1 MEAQFFLL
9 LSACTVTFLLSS
21 CYPREVYKQSVAV
34 PRVLNG
40 VNSIEKQILIGG
52 RYSLRDPLGSGCMAE
67 VFLAYEEDLERD
79 VALKILKEQY
89 ADDESFVERFR
100 HEAQSA
106 ASLNHPNIVHIY
118 EWGGTEND
126 EASYIAMEYA
136 AGGTLEDRI
145 LEDGPL
151 PPHTAVEVASQIAK
165 ALGFAHERGVIHRDI
180 KPQNIL
186 LSALGD
192 AKVTDFG
199 LARAAYST
207 SLSQTSLVLGTASY
221 MSPEQAMGGPA
232 DPRSDLYSLGVV
244 LYEML
249 TGELPYEG
257 DSSVTI
263 AVKHVI
269 EPPRAPGEVN
279 SEVSEGISALTQ
291 KLLAKDPGDR
301 YTSATQLIEDLRRV
315 RDGLPPAFADAAGR
329 VATDRAVLPVPPA
342 PADLGG
348 DGVSSRSYVV
358 YGRRSGKL
366 LRALGAFVIV
376 LLALLLCAA
385 VGSPS
390 AGAQDRA
397 PRVQDMV
404 RGSCPP
410 TEAFGA
416 ADEGRL

>member
-1 MEAQFFLL
+1 MEAQFFLVL
-9 LSACTVTFLLSS
+9 PACTVTFLLSS
-21 CYPREVYKQSVAV
+21 CYSRAVYKQSVAV
-34 PRVLNG
+34 PRVLSG

-52 RYSLRDPLGSGCMAE
+52 RYSLRDHLGSGCMAE

-89 ADDESFVERFR
+89 ADDEGFVERFR
-100 HEAQSA
+100 REAQSA
-106 ASLNHPNIVHIY
+106 ASLNHPNIVRIY
-118 EWGGTEND
+118 DWGGTENG

-136 AGGTLEDRI
+136 PGGTLKDRI
-145 LEDGPL
+145 LEYGPL
-151 PPHTAVEVASQIAK
+151 PPYKAVEVASQIAE

-263 AVKHVI
+263 AVKHVM

-279 SEVSEGISALTQ
+279 SEVPEGISALTQ

-315 RDGLPPAFADAAGR
+315 RDGLPPAFADATGG
-329 VATDRAVLPVPPA
+329 VATDGAVLPVPPV
-342 PADLGG
+342 PPDPGG

-376 LLALLLCAA
+376 LLALLLGAA
-385 VGSPS
+385 VWSPS
-390 AGAQDRA
+390 AGAQDQA

-410 TEAFGA
+410 TEAYGA

>member
-1 MEAQFFLL
+1 MN
-9 LSACTVTFLLSS
+9 C
-21 CYPREVYKQSVAV
+21 
-34 PRVLNG
+34 
-40 VNSIEKQILIGG
+40 IEKQILIGG
-52 RYSLRDPLGSGCMAE
+52 RYGLRDPLGSGGMAE
-67 VFLAYEEDLERD
+67 VFLAHDEILERD

-89 ADDESFVERFR
+89 ADDEGFVERFR
-100 HEAQSA
+100 REARSA
-106 ASLNHPNIVHIY
+106 ASLNHPNIVRIY
-118 EWGGTEND
+118 DWGGTENG

-136 AGGTLEDRI
+136 PGGTLEDRI

-151 PPHTAVEVASQIAK
+151 LPYKAVEVASQIAE

-192 AKVTDFG
+192 AKVGDFG
-199 LARAAYST
+199 LARVASST
-207 SLSQTSLVLGTASY
+207 SLSQTSLVVGTASY

-263 AVKHVI
+263 AVKHVM

-279 SEVSEGISALTQ
+279 SEVPEGINALTQ

-315 RDGLPPAFADAAGR
+315 RDGLPPASR
-329 VATDRAVLPVPPA
+329 TP
-342 PADLGG
+342 LGG
-348 DGVSSRSYVV
+348 SQWTRPFCLY
-358 YGRRSGKL
+358 RRS
-366 LRALGAFVIV
+366 
-376 LLALLLCAA
+376 
-385 VGSPS
+385 
-390 AGAQDRA
+390 
-397 PRVQDMV
+397 PR
-404 RGSCPP
+404 
-410 TEAFGA
+410 T
-416 ADEGRL
+416 

>member
-1 MEAQFFLL
+1 M
-9 LSACTVTFLLSS
+9 
-21 CYPREVYKQSVAV
+21 
-34 PRVLNG
+34 
-40 VNSIEKQILIGG
+40 NSIEKQILIGG
-52 RYSLRDPLGSGCMAE
+52 RYSLRDPLGSGGMAE
-67 VFLAYEEDLERD
+67 VFLAYEEVLERD

-89 ADDESFVERFR
+89 ADDEGFVERFR
-100 HEAQSA
+100 REARSA

-118 EWGGTEND
+118 DWGGTENG

-136 AGGTLEDRI
+136 PGGTLEDRI
-145 LEDGPL
+145 LEDGAL
-151 PPHTAVEVASQIAK
+151 PPYKAVEVASQIAE

-329 VATDRAVLPVPPA
+329 GATDRAVLPVPPF

-385 VGSPS
+385 VWSPS
-390 AGAQDRA
+390 AGAQDQA

-410 TEAFGA
+410 TEAYGA

>member
-1 MEAQFFLL
+1 M
-9 LSACTVTFLLSS
+9 
-21 CYPREVYKQSVAV
+21 
-34 PRVLNG
+34 
-40 VNSIEKQILIGG
+40 NSIEKQILIGG
-52 RYSLRDPLGSGCMAE
+52 RYSLRDPLGSGGMAE

-89 ADDESFVERFR
+89 ADDKGFVERFR
-100 HEAQSA
+100 REAQSA
-106 ASLNHPNIVHIY
+106 ASLNHPNIVRIY
-118 EWGGTEND
+118 DWGGTENG

-136 AGGTLEDRI
+136 PGGTLEHRI
-145 LEDGPL
+145 LEDGAL
-151 PPHTAVEVASQIAK
+151 PPQKAVEVASQIAE
-165 ALGFAHERGVIHRDI
+165 ALGFAHECGVIHRDI

-279 SEVSEGISALTQ
+279 SEVPEGISAITQ

-315 RDGLPPAFADAAGR
+315 SDGLPPAFADATGR
-329 VATDRAVLPVPPA
+329 GVAADRAVLPVPPV

-348 DGVSSRSYVV
+348 DGVSNSSSYVV

-366 LRALGAFVIV
+366 LRVLGAFVIV

-385 VGSPS
+385 VWSPS
-390 AGAQDRA
+390 ADAQDQA

-404 RGSCPP
+404 RGCCLP
-410 TEAFGA
+410 TEAYGA
-416 ADEGRL
+416 ADEGWL

>member
-1 MEAQFFLL
+1 
-9 LSACTVTFLLSS
+9 
-21 CYPREVYKQSVAV
+21 
-34 PRVLNG
+34 
-40 VNSIEKQILIGG
+40 
-52 RYSLRDPLGSGCMAE
+52 MAE
-67 VFLAYEEDLERD
+67 VFLAYEEALERD

-89 ADDESFVERFR
+89 ADDEGFVERFR
-100 HEAQSA
+100 REAQSA
-106 ASLNHPNIVHIY
+106 ASLNHPNIVRIY
-118 EWGGTEND
+118 DWGGTENG
-126 EASYIAMEYA
+126 EASCMAMEYA
-136 AGGTLEDRI
+136 PGGTLEDRI
-145 LEDGPL
+145 LEDGAL
-151 PPHTAVEVASQIAK
+151 PPRTAAEVASQIAE

-186 LSALGD
+186 LSAFGD

-221 MSPEQAMGGPA
+221 MSPEQALGGPA

-257 DSSVTI
+257 DTPVTI

-269 EPPRAPGEVN
+269 EPPRAPREVN
-279 SEVSEGISALTQ
+279 SEVPEGISALTH

-329 VATDRAVLPVPPA
+329 VAADWAVLPVPPV

-348 DGVSSRSYVV
+348 DGVSSRSSYVV

-385 VGSPS
+385 VWSPS
-390 AGAQDRA
+390 ADAQDQA
-397 PRVQDMV
+397 PRGQDMA
-404 RGSCPP
+404 RGCCLP
-410 TEAFGA
+410 TEAYGA

>member
-1 MEAQFFLL
+1 
-9 LSACTVTFLLSS
+9 
-21 CYPREVYKQSVAV
+21 
-34 PRVLNG
+34 
-40 VNSIEKQILIGG
+40 
-52 RYSLRDPLGSGCMAE
+52 MAE

-89 ADDESFVERFR
+89 ADDEGLVERFR

-145 LEDGPL
+145 LKDGPL
-151 PPHTAVEVASQIAK
+151 PPRTTVEVASQIAE

-348 DGVSSRSYVV
+348 DSVSSRSYVV

-366 LRALGAFVIV
+366 LRALGAFIIV
-376 LLALLLCAA
+376 LLALLLCA
-385 VGSPS
+385 VVWSPL
-390 AGAQDRA
+390 AGAQDQA
-397 PRVQDMV
+397 PRVQDML

-416 ADEGRL
+416 TDEGRL

>member
-1 MEAQFFLL
+1 
-9 LSACTVTFLLSS
+9 
-21 CYPREVYKQSVAV
+21 
-34 PRVLNG
+34 
-40 VNSIEKQILIGG
+40 
-52 RYSLRDPLGSGCMAE
+52 MAE

-79 VALKILKEQY
+79 VALKILKEQH
-89 ADDESFVERFR
+89 ADDEGFVERFG

-151 PPHTAVEVASQIAK
+151 PPRTTVEVASQIAE

-385 VGSPS
+385 VWSPS

-416 ADEGRL
+416 GDEGRL

>member
-1 MEAQFFLL
+1 
-9 LSACTVTFLLSS
+9 
-21 CYPREVYKQSVAV
+21 
-34 PRVLNG
+34 
-40 VNSIEKQILIGG
+40 VNSIETQILIGG
-52 RYSLRDPLGSGCMAE
+52 RYSLRDPLGSGGMAE
-67 VFLAYEEDLERD
+67 VFLAYEEALERD

-89 ADDESFVERFR
+89 ADDEGFIERFR
-100 HEAQSA
+100 REAQSA

-118 EWGGTEND
+118 DWGGTENG

-136 AGGTLEDRI
+136 PGGTLEDRI
-145 LEDGPL
+145 LEDGAL
-151 PPHTAVEVASQIAK
+151 PPQKAGEIASQIAE

-207 SLSQTSLVLGTASY
+207 SLSQTSLVVGTASY
-221 MSPEQAMGGPA
+221 MAPEQAMGGPA

-269 EPPRAPGEVN
+269 EPPRAPEEVN
-279 SEVSEGISALTQ
+279 SEVPEGISAITQ

-301 YTSATQLIEDLRRV
+301 YTSATQLVEDLRRV
-315 RDGLPPAFADAAGR
+315 RDEVPLAFADATGR
-329 VATDRAVLPVPPA
+329 VAADRTVLTVPPVPPD
-342 PADLGG
+342 PGG
-348 DGVSSRSYVV
+348 DDVSSRSSYVV

-366 LRALGAFVIV
+366 RRALGAFVIV
-376 LLALLLCAA
+376 LLTLLLCAA
-385 VGSPS
+385 AWSPS
-390 AGAQDRA
+390 ADAQDQA
-397 PRVQDMV
+397 PRGQDMV
-404 RGSCPP
+404 WGSCPP
-410 TEAFGA
+410 TEAYGA

>member
-1 MEAQFFLL
+1 M
-9 LSACTVTFLLSS
+9 
-21 CYPREVYKQSVAV
+21 
-34 PRVLNG
+34 
-40 VNSIEKQILIGG
+40 NSIEKQILIGG
-52 RYSLRDPLGSGCMAE
+52 RYSLRDPLGSGGMAE
-67 VFLAYEEDLERD
+67 VFLAYEEVLERD

-89 ADDESFVERFR
+89 ADDEGFVERFR

-118 EWGGTEND
+118 EWGGTENG

-136 AGGTLEDRI
+136 PGGTLEDRI

-151 PPHTAVEVASQIAK
+151 PPRTAVEVASQIAK

-263 AVKHVI
+263 AVKHVM
-269 EPPRAPGEVN
+269 EPPQAPGEVN
-279 SEVSEGISALTQ
+279 SEVPEGISALTQ

-329 VATDRAVLPVPPA
+329 IATDRAALPVPPV

-348 DGVSSRSYVV
+348 DGVSSRSSYVV

-385 VGSPS
+385 FWSPS
-390 AGAQDRA
+390 AGAQDQA

-404 RGSCPP
+404 RGSCLP
-410 TEAFGA
+410 TEAYGA

>member
-1 MEAQFFLL
+1 
-9 LSACTVTFLLSS
+9 
-21 CYPREVYKQSVAV
+21 
-34 PRVLNG
+34 
-40 VNSIEKQILIGG
+40 VNCIEKQILIGG
-52 RYSLRDPLGSGCMAE
+52 RYGLRDPLGSGGMAE
-67 VFLAYEEDLERD
+67 VFLAHDEILERD
-79 VALKILKEQY
+79 VALKILKERY
-89 ADDESFVERFR
+89 ADDEGFVERFR
-100 HEAQSA
+100 REAQSA
-106 ASLNHPNIVHIY
+106 ASLNHPNIVRIY
-118 EWGGTEND
+118 DWGGTENG

-136 AGGTLEDRI
+136 PGGTLEDRI

-151 PPHTAVEVASQIAK
+151 LPYKAVEVASQIAE

-192 AKVTDFG
+192 AKVADFG
-199 LARAAYST
+199 LARVAYST
-207 SLSQTSLVLGTASY
+207 SLSQTSLVVGTASY

-263 AVKHVI
+263 AVKHVM

-279 SEVSEGISALTQ
+279 SEVPEGINALTQ

-329 VATDRAVLPVPPA
+329 VAVDQAILPVPPVS
-342 PADLGG
+342 ADLSG
-348 DGVSSRSYVV
+348 DGVSSRSSYVV

-366 LRALGAFVIV
+366 LRALGVFVFV

-385 VGSPS
+385 VWSPS
-390 AGAQDRA
+390 AGAQDQA

-404 RGSCPP
+404 RASCPP
-410 TEAFGA
+410 TEVHGT